1 MAHRIVIRMAAA
13 SGAEA
18 RLWALVNQRHI
29 DVTRAWF
36 EKDRR
41 ENRIKATLE
50 VDLDVLAT
58 RRLMRQLQRH
68 LDIQYIALES
78 GDSFDLSV
86 SPQLIGKHTR
96 RLRIPVKKGA
106 CL

>member
-41 ENRIKATLE
+41 ENWIKATLE
-50 VDLDVLAT
+50 VDLDVVAT

-68 LDIQYIALES
+68 LDIQHIALES
-78 GDSFDLSV
+78 EDSFDLSNPG
-86 SPQLIGKHTR
+86 SFSKHTR